1 MGARPRVARGVGW
14 GDIRLLAFDRPD
26 KTRPVLVLTRS
37 SIIAHLSTVT
47 VAPITRT
54 IRGVPTEVQI
64 SVEEGL
70 RVPSVANFDAIQT
83 VGANRLGR
91 YIGSL
96 PKRRKPEVRRAL
108 LFAFELEED

>member
-1 MGARPRVARGVGW
+1 M
-14 GDIRLLAFDRPD
+14 LAFDRPD

-54 IRGVPTEVQI
+54 VRGVPTEVRI
-64 SVEEGL
+64 SVEEGV

-83 VGANRLGR
+83 VGAKRLGR

-96 PKRRKPEVRRAL
+96 SKRRKSEVRRAL
-108 LFAFELEED
+108 LFAFEVEED